1 MVTVGAGEITQST
14 KGLSVGHED
23 PSSIPSIHVN
33 IGYDN
38 ACLKVQCWR
47 VRSRRALG
55 THWSASLA

>member
-1 MVTVGAGEITQST
+1 MVREAGT
-14 KGLSVGHED
+14 KVLSVKYLLHKHED